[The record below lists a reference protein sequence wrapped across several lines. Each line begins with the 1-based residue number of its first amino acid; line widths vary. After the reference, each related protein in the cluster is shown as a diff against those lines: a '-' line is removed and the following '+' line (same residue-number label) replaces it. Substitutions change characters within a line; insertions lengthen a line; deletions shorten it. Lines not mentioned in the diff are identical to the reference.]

1 MSDVELTHNPSN
13 GVTRGVW
20 RRGDVVHKVLTR
32 RKEAPAHWA
41 ASDDPR
47 HWNYWKREA
56 LVYTTGLPERLG
68 LGAPRLLGWEE
79 QPDGD
84 LELRLEHVDGAH
96 GGALAQDG
104 LRAAARAL
112 GRAQGTPPPDEPWFS
127 RGFLRDYVGSRAVDW
142 SLIDDDAAWAQPL
155 VRRHFPPPLRDGLRR
170 LHANRER
177 LLALLARLPRA
188 VCHLDVW
195 PNNLIRRPGGEVVF
209 LDWAFAGD
217 GALGEDVGNLVP
229 DSVFDQLLPHEH
241 LGELETALTGEYLGG
256 LRDAGWAGDERL
268 PRLGIRASA
277 VKYDWLTAF
286 CLEHAR
292 EEQPAYGGQGT
303 VDPDAR
309 YAARAAGLRLCARW
323 AEEAL
328 RA

>member
-79 QPDGD
+79 KPDGD

-155 VRRHFPPPLRDGLRR
+155 VRRHFPPPLRDALRR

-177 LLALLARLPRA
+177 LLALLA
-188 VCHLDVW
+188 
-195 PNNLIRRPGGEVVF
+195 
-209 LDWAFAGD
+209 
-217 GALGEDVGNLVP
+217 
-229 DSVFDQLLPHEH
+229 
-241 LGELETALTGEYLGG
+241 
-256 LRDAGWAGDERL
+256 RL

-286 CLEHAR
+286 CLEHAS
-292 EEQPAYGGQGT
+292 EEQPAYGRQGT